1 MRYTAHW
8 AVKVLLC
15 KVHLCSVYLYK
26 VHTFAQL
33 SLSPRRWEK
42 SDLAGSRE
50 KSVAEPQLW
59 ITIRGKTVRIGW
71 AKPCLPV
78 YRDSGIFLGKTIKN
92 EGFGCL
98 LWTRGLRYK
107 IFIFSFLGGNFL
119 FSPQK
124 IFSRINFWSRFNQK
138 VKFVKKGYFLVELK
152 KNGRL
157 LACTYD
163 FLHSQWIPHVVPCVY
178 HAF

>member
-78 YRDSGIFLGKTIKN
+78 YRDSGIFLGKTRKN

-107 IFIFSFLGGNFL
+107 IF
-119 FSPQK
+119 
-124 IFSRINFWSRFNQK
+124 SRINFWSRFKQK
-138 VKFVKKGYFLVELK
+138 FEFVKKGYFLVELK

-163 FLHSQWIPHVVPCVY
+163 FLHSQWIPNVVPCVY